1 MDANEPV
8 EEALR
13 NALQDE
19 GMEGEEVLAVLVRT
33 LADRHVDVEMRKRRR
48 RPAWTPGNERTD
60 ALVAAMD
67 ALHEF
72 GHRDAQTA
80 PRRAQA
86 QQTLFRVLTVCMMA
100 AQRAAGLDRDDDGDD
115 PPTQMRLVRD

>member
-13 NALQDE
+13 NALEDE
-19 GMEGEEVLAVLVRT
+19 GLDAEEVLAVLVRT

-67 ALHEF
+67 ALHEA
-72 GHRDAQTA
+72 GHRDAQAA
-80 PRRAQA
+80 PRRAELQR
-86 QQTLFRVLTVCMMA
+86 TLFRVLTVCMTA
-100 AQRAAGLDRDDDGDD
+100 AQRAAGLDRDDDDD